1 MRLLL
6 NKGRNSLAR
15 LTSLLKDCI
24 VDILEGNLKRQ
35 EWIALYSCLIIVFV
49 FFMAGVAL

>member
-6 NKGRNSLAR
+6 NKGRNILAR
-15 LTSLLKDCI
+15 LTSLIKDCI